1 MHTIQIERRQELVT
15 GLTERARRRLSAS
28 LDRLYVSNRGA
39 DTIATFAVDGTGD
52 LALVDEVSCGGSW
65 PRHFAI
71 DGGVLFAANQKGN
84 SVVSF
89 RFDAEGL
96 PRPTGDVVE
105 LDSPTCVLP
114 R

>member
-1 MHTIQIERRQELVT
+1 MERSRGRVRDRSDAYETVPWT
-15 GLTERARRRLSAS
+15 SA
-28 LDRLYVSNRGA
+28 
-39 DTIATFAVDGTGD
+39 D
-52 LALVDEVSCGGSW
+52 LALLDEVSSGGSW